1 MNLKMKILN
10 HKVYTLQALLEIAKL
25 GFPCGS
31 AVKDPYANAGDVDS
45 VSGWRRSPGEG
56 NSNSLQYSCLENS
69 RNREAWLATVRTV
82 HGVTKSW
89 TQVSD

>member
-56 NSNSLQYSCLENS
+56 NSNPLQDSCLENPMG
-69 RNREAWLATVRTV
+69 RGVWRATVQR
-82 HGVTKSW
+82 VTKGQ
-89 TQVSD
+89 T

>member
-56 NSNSLQYSCLENS
+56 NSNSLQYSCLVNFM
-69 RNREAWLATVRTV
+69 NRGGLQFM
-82 HGVTKSW
+82 GSQKSQ
-89 TQVSD
+89 T